1 MAHWVPPGPGCPSH
15 PLHSATASRGRR
27 NVPCPLLTHGWQG
40 MEKDTEGNSSAKFLI
55 PANWEPGDAQH
66 PWPINMFTVVLI
78 PANQPGDAQEH
89 ILQMEFLVDDFK
101 KESWPL
107 NWKNIS
113 NKRQLTDEQV
123 QTTECT
129 PLAIWSPNAAARAQM
144 EGGLLC
150 HFVITHLQQM
160 SYFQERS
167 DSRATLS
174 NSFDHRSK

>member
-1 MAHWVPPGPGCPSH
+1 
-15 PLHSATASRGRR
+15 
-27 NVPCPLLTHGWQG
+27 
-40 MEKDTEGNSSAKFLI
+40 
-55 PANWEPGDAQH
+55 
-66 PWPINMFTVVLI
+66 MFTVVLI

-129 PLAIWSPNAAARAQM
+129 PLAI
-144 EGGLLC
+144 
-150 HFVITHLQQM
+150 
-160 SYFQERS
+160 
-167 DSRATLS
+167 
-174 NSFDHRSK
+174 